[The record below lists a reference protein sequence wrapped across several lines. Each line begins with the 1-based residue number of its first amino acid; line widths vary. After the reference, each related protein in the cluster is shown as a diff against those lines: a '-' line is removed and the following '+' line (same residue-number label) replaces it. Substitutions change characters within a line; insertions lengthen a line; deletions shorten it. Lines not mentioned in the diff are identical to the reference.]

1 MKQWQMPYGVFIHAD
16 HVKVVDIYIIDNYL
30 CIGLLYTYSV
40 RLLRCSFYIGGQCE
54 GLEKQDE

>member
-1 MKQWQMPYGVFIHAD
+1 MSYGVFIHAD
-16 HVKVVDIYIIDNYL
+16 YIKVVDIYIIDNYS

-54 GLEKQDE
+54 GLEKRDE